1 MNNWKIFKGNSQPH
15 DDINRLPPPPSWRK
29 FTGVDEAI
37 VKEIEQRWLK
47 FCQGLEKNTRDEQR
61 GQSFRIQTDNNN
73 DRNSVI
79 NMVNA
84 ALYLRRPLL
93 VTGKPGTGKTSLAY
107 AVAYE
112 LKLGTVLPW
121 YITARSTLQEG
132 LYRYDAIARLQ
143 DVQMGDKS
151 KDIGRYIQLGPLG
164 TALLPSPRPRVLL
177 IDEIDKSDI
186 NLPNDLLNLF
196 EEGEFE
202 IPELARISQEINQV
216 EVRTY
221 DGIDVP
227 IKDGK
232 VRCLNFPFI
241 ILTNN
246 GERDFPP
253 AFLRRCLRLNMPYD
267 PDATALM
274 EIVEA
279 HLEKD
284 KLTQDRTK
292 IENLIKKFIELREG
306 GDIATDQLLN
316 AIYMVTREFKPEA
329 AEENDLIDVLM
340 KYLSSAED
348 R

>member
-1 MNNWKIFKGNSQPH
+1 MNNWKIFQGNSQPH

-29 FTGVDEAI
+29 FTGVDEEI

-47 FCQGLEKNTRDEQR
+47 FCQGLDKNTRDEQR
-61 GQSFRIQTDNNN
+61 GQSFRIQTDNSN

-164 TALLPSPRPRVLL
+164 TALLPSHRPRVLL

-202 IPELARISQEINQV
+202 IPELARISKEMDQV
-216 EVRTY
+216 QVRTSY
-221 DGIDVP
+221 
-227 IKDGK
+227 
-232 VRCLNFPFI
+232 NF
-241 ILTNN
+241 
-246 GERDFPP
+246 
-253 AFLRRCLRLNMPYD
+253 
-267 PDATALM
+267 
-274 EIVEA
+274 V
-279 HLEKD
+279 
-284 KLTQDRTK
+284 
-292 IENLIKKFIELREG
+292 
-306 GDIATDQLLN
+306 
-316 AIYMVTREFKPEA
+316 
-329 AEENDLIDVLM
+329 
-340 KYLSSAED
+340 
-348 R
+348 